1 MSLLDQFEVQFNELS
16 YGEIVD
22 GELSELQPVELAG
35 IINQEISRIQNEL
48 SPSENVES
56 IRLFLSPHDFRRL
69 SKFETL
75 LKDGLEDLVHKT
87 WELKRIDSITNTK
100 IEIIKDSNLE
110 QGVAK
115 STPVITFESPIA
127 IYTEEFVEEIIQ
139 TKVYILDINGLKKDL
154 QPGTYTLGRGTEV
167 DIQIHDPGISRKHL
181 SIQVD
186 EKVVVTDLNST
197 NGTFLGNDRVMELI
211 VEDTITFRVGVTEIR
226 IVSENRWV
234 KF

>member
-16 YGEIVD
+16 NGEIVN

-35 IINQEISRIQNEL
+35 IVNQEIIRIQNEIVPL
-48 SPSENVES
+48 ENVES
-56 IRLFLSPHDFRRL
+56 ISLSLSSHDFKRL

-75 LKDGLEDLVHKT
+75 LKDGLEDLVRKSG
-87 WELKRIDSITNTK
+87 ELKRIDAIATTR
-100 IEIIKDSNLE
+100 IDILKDSSLE
-110 QGVAK
+110 QGVAR
-115 STPVITFESPIA
+115 STPVIRSSSQMETIA
-127 IYTEEFVEEIIQ
+127 EKFVEQLTQSKIY
-139 TKVYILDINGLKKDL
+139 VLDINGLKKDL

-197 NGTFLGNDRVMELI
+197 NGTYLGQDRVMELV
-211 VEDTITFRVGVTEIR
+211 VEDSITFRVGVTEIR
-226 IVSENRWV
+226 IVSETR
-234 KF
+234 

>member
-48 SPSENVES
+48 GPSDNVEL
-56 IRLFLSPHDFRRL
+56 IRLSLSPHDFRRL

-75 LKDGLEDLVHKT
+75 LRDGLEDLVHKT
-87 WELKRIDSITNTK
+87 GELKRIDSIKNTK

-110 QGVAK
+110 KGVAK
-115 STPVITFESPIA
+115 STPVINFESPLVT
-127 IYTEEFVEEIIQ
+127 YTEEFVEEIVK

-167 DIQIHDPGISRKHL
+167 DIQIQDPGISRKHL

-197 NGTFLGNDRVMELI
+197 NGTFLGNDRVMELV

-226 IVSENRWV
+226 IVSENR
-234 KF
+234 

>member
-56 IRLFLSPHDFRRL
+56 IRLSLSPHDFRRL

-87 WELKRIDSITNTK
+87 GELKRIDSITNTK

-115 STPVITFESPIA
+115 STPVITFESPLA
-127 IYTEEFVEEIIQ
+127 TYTEEFVEEIIQ

-181 SIQVD
+181 SITVD
-186 EKVVVTDLNST
+186 EKVIITDLNST
-197 NGTFLGNDRVMELI
+197 NGTFLGTERVQELI
-211 VEDTITFRVGVTEIR
+211 VEDTITFRVGVTEIK
-226 IVSENRWV
+226 IVSETR
-234 KF
+234 

>member
-1 MSLLDQFEVQFNELS
+1 VQFNELS

-56 IRLFLSPHDFRRL
+56 IRLSLSPHDFRRL

-87 WELKRIDSITNTK
+87 GELKRIDSITNTK

-115 STPVITFESPIA
+115 SSPVISFEPPLA
-127 IYTEEFVEEIIQ
+127 TYPEEFVEEIIQ

-167 DIQIHDPGISRKHL
+167 DIQVQDSGISRKHL

-197 NGTFLGNDRVMELI
+197 NGTFLGNDRVMELV

-226 IVSENRWV
+226 IVSETR
-234 KF
+234 

>member
-16 YGEIVD
+16 NGEIVD

-35 IINQEISRIQNEL
+35 IVNQEISRIQNEL
-48 SPSENVES
+48 SPSENVEKIS
-56 IRLFLSPHDFRRL
+56 IFLSPHDYRRL

-75 LKDGLEDLVHKT
+75 LKDGLEDLVKKSG
-87 WELKRIDSITNTK
+87 ELKRINSISDTK
-100 IEIIKDSNLE
+100 IEIIKDSSLE

-115 STPVITFESPIA
+115 SVPLISFESPLEIF
-127 IYTEEFVEEIIQ
+127 TEEFSEVTTQ
-139 TKVYILDINGLKKDL
+139 TKIYILDINGLKKDL

-181 SIQVD
+181 SITVD

-197 NGTFLGNDRVMELI
+197 NGTFLGTDRVQEII
-211 VEDTITFRVGVTEIR
+211 VEDTISFRVGVTEIK
-226 IVSENRWV
+226 IVSENR
-234 KF
+234 

>member
-16 YGEIVD
+16 NGEIVD

-35 IINQEISRIQNEL
+35 IVNQEISRIQNEL
-48 SPSENVES
+48 SPSENVEKIS
-56 IRLFLSPHDFRRL
+56 IFLSPHDYRRL

-75 LKDGLEDLVHKT
+75 LTDGLEDLVKKSG
-87 WELKRIDSITNTK
+87 ELKRINSISDTK
-100 IEIIKDSNLE
+100 IEIVKDSSLE

-115 STPVITFESPIA
+115 SVPLISFESTLEIF
-127 IYTEEFVEEIIQ
+127 TEEFSEEITQ
-139 TKVYILDINGLKKDL
+139 TKIYILDINGLKKDL

-181 SIQVD
+181 SITVD

-197 NGTFLGNDRVMELI
+197 NGTFLGTDRVQEII
-211 VEDTITFRVGVTEIR
+211 VEDTISFRVGVTEIK
-226 IVSENRWV
+226 IVSENR
-234 KF
+234 

>member
-1 MSLLDQFEVQFNELS
+1 
-16 YGEIVD
+16 
-22 GELSELQPVELAG
+22 
-35 IINQEISRIQNEL
+35 
-48 SPSENVES
+48 
-56 IRLFLSPHDFRRL
+56 L

-87 WELKRIDSITNTK
+87 GELKRIDSITNTK

-115 STPVITFESPIA
+115 STPVITFESPLA
-127 IYTEEFVEEIIQ
+127 TYTEEFVEEIIQ

-197 NGTFLGNDRVMELI
+197 NGTFLGNDRVMEII

-226 IVSENRWV
+226 IVSENR
-234 KF
+234 

>member
-35 IINQEISRIQNEL
+35 IVNQEISRIQNEI
-48 SPSENVES
+48 SPSENVDS
-56 IRLFLSPHDFRRL
+56 ICLALSPHDYRRL

-87 WELKRIDSITNTK
+87 GELKRIDSITNTK
-100 IEIIKDSNLE
+100 IEIIKDSSLE
-110 QGVAK
+110 QGVAM
-115 STPVITFESPIA
+115 SMPVINFTSPIET
-127 IYTEEFVEEIIQ
+127 YTDDYVEKVTQ
-139 TKVYILDINGLKKDL
+139 TKVFILDINGLKKDL

-167 DIQIHDPGISRKHL
+167 DIQIQDPGISRTHL

-197 NGTFLGNDRVMELI
+197 NGTYLGNDRVMEMV

-226 IVSENRWV
+226 IVSENR
-234 KF
+234 

>member
-1 MSLLDQFEVQFNELS
+1 LSLLDQFEVQFNELS

-56 IRLFLSPHDFRRL
+56 IRLSLSPHDFRRL
-69 SKFETL
+69 AKFETL
-75 LKDGLEDLVHKT
+75 LRDGLEDLVHKT
-87 WELKRIDSITNTK
+87 GELKRIDSIINTK
-100 IEIIKDSNLE
+100 IEFIKDSNLE

-115 STPVITFESPIA
+115 STPVITIESPLA
-127 IYTEEFVEEIIQ
+127 TYTEEFVEEIIQ
-139 TKVYILDINGLKKDL
+139 TKIYILDINGLKKDL

-167 DIQIHDPGISRKHL
+167 DIQIQDPGISRKHL

-197 NGTFLGNDRVMELI
+197 NGTFLGNDRVTELV

-226 IVSENRWV
+226 IVSENR
-234 KF
+234 

>member
-1 MSLLDQFEVQFNELS
+1 LSLLDQFEVQFNELS

-22 GELSELQPVELAG
+22 GDLSELQPVELAG
-35 IINQEISRIQNEL
+35 IVNQEISRIQNEL

-56 IRLFLSPHDFRRL
+56 IHLSLSPHDFRRL

-87 WELKRIDSITNTK
+87 AKLKRIDPITNTK

-115 STPVITFESPIA
+115 SIPVITFESPLV
-127 IYTEEFVEEIIQ
+127 TFKEEYVEEIIQ

-154 QPGTYTLGRGTEV
+154 QPGTYTLGRGTDV
-167 DIQIHDPGISRKHL
+167 DIQIQDPGISRKHL

-197 NGTFLGNDRVMELI
+197 NGTFLGNDRVMEII
-211 VEDTITFRVGVTEIR
+211 VEDTITFRVGVTEIK
-226 IVSENRWV
+226 IVSENR
-234 KF
+234 

>member
-1 MSLLDQFEVQFNELS
+1 LSLLDQFEVQFNELS

-56 IRLFLSPHDFRRL
+56 IHLSL

-87 WELKRIDSITNTK
+87 GELKRIDSITNTK

-115 STPVITFESPIA
+115 STPVITFKSPLA
-127 IYTEEFVEEIIQ
+127 TYTEEFVEEVVQ

-167 DIQIHDPGISRKHL
+167 DIQIQDPGISRKHL

-197 NGTFLGNDRVMELI
+197 NGTFLGNDRVMELV

-226 IVSENRWV
+226 IVSENR
-234 KF
+234 